1 MAGVEMTWVHRA
13 VELAEQNAAAGQLP
27 FGAVVVRAG
36 EELATG
42 VNTAL
47 RDHDPA
53 AHAEVE
59 AVRNACRALG
69 VLHLTGA
76 VIYSSCEPCDM
87 CRAVATNAGIS
98 TDLVRGPRRGHPGP
112 ALSGAAGDRSPDPVE
127 HTPADGSSAPFERY
141 LDDDKLGLNVPTSA
155 RPRRRGE
162 MRGWVRFAQD
172 GGFALAM
179 VSDHVAPT
187 PDVAELYPPP
197 FYDPFT
203 TLAWLAGDAD
213 GLELGTP

>member
-1 MAGVEMTWVHRA
+1 MAGVDMTWVRRA
-13 VELAEQNAAAGQLP
+13 VKLAEQNAAAGQLP

-69 VLHLTGA
+69 ALHLTGA

-98 TDLVRGPRRGHPGP
+98 TVYYAALGADIPDLHYP
-112 ALSGAAGDRSPDPVE
+112 APPVTGVLTVE

-141 LDDDKLGLNVPTSA
+141 LA
-155 RPRRRGE
+155 R
-162 MRGWVRFAQD
+162 
-172 GGFALAM
+172 
-179 VSDHVAPT
+179 
-187 PDVAELYPPP
+187 
-197 FYDPFT
+197 
-203 TLAWLAGDAD
+203 
-213 GLELGTP
+213 